1 MNTDKAYA
9 ERIASEYAPQETRK
23 AIALKKLDNR
33 AKAPA
38 RIFAYAF
45 GIIMTLLLGVGMCLS
60 MHIVGDGGIMSMTL
74 GIIAGVIGII
84 GISVNYIIY
93 KKILENSKGKFA
105 ADIIT
110 LAKQI
115 AEE

>member
-1 MNTDKAYA
+1 MNTDRAYA
-9 ERIASEYAPQETRK
+9 ERIAGEYAPQETRK

-93 KKILENSKGKFA
+93 KKILVSSKKKYS

-110 LAKQI
+110 LAEQI

>member
-45 GIIMTLLLGVGMCLS
+45 GIIMTLLLGVGICLS

-110 LAKQI
+110 LAEQI

>member
-60 MHIVGDGGIMSMTL
+60 MHIVGDGGIISMTL
-74 GIIAGVIGII
+74 DIIAGVIGII

-93 KKILENSKGKFA
+93 KKILENTKGKFA

-110 LAKQI
+110 LAEQI